1 VTVRIADGTCIA
13 SAPRMAKKTTAR
25 RRILVVNDTQEILEL
40 FGEIIEGMG
49 HECILMSYA
58 PDDLAKI
65 AEAKPDLAIIDF
77 VMGGQ
82 EFRGWQLVQKM
93 KMSRATRD
101 IPMIACTGAKQEVF
115 EQEGWLTEKG
125 IGIVLKPFHIE
136 ELERA
141 IGKAL
146 DGRPG

>member
-1 VTVRIADGTCIA
+1 MA
-13 SAPRMAKKTTAR
+13 SALQRPCGVTTESMSR

-40 FGEIIEGMG
+40 FGEIIEGLG
-49 HECILMSYA
+49 HECIPMSYA

-77 VMGGQ
+77 IMGGQ
-82 EFRGWQLVQKM
+82 EFRGWQLLQKM

-101 IPMIACTGAKQEVF
+101 IPVIACTGAKREVY

-141 IGKAL
+141 IGKGL
-146 DGRPG
+146 ERSSS